1 MALSFAER
9 LERDIADRAPDD
21 EIKTQLAAWLKADK
35 DFNLWFLATTK
46 RALRDEEL
54 SALLDGYQHAQEIVE
69 TAWKALEKSA
79 HAKGIFTGERA
90 ATKAL
95 LDAVAQSL
103 DELQKLQGSI

>member
-9 LERDIADRAPDD
+9 LERDIADRALDD

-35 DFNLWFLATTK
+35 DFNIWFLVTTK
-46 RALRDEEL
+46 RALRDDEL
-54 SALLDGYQHAQEIVE
+54 SALLDGYQHAQELVE

-79 HAKGIFTGERA
+79 SAKGLFTGERA

-95 LDAVAQSL
+95 LDAITRSL
-103 DELQKLQGSI
+103 EELQKLQGSF